1 MTTQE
6 EAEERLYSAFRDF
19 INYESRYT
27 LFNEG
32 HVYPS
37 VWMVEG
43 NQNRRILSG
52 SQLGE
57 YLEYY
62 ASLLVEYPNDFGEE
76 EIVQALLDL
85 VRNDFHF
92 KIGE

>member
-1 MTTQE
+1 MTQQ

-27 LFNEG
+27 LINEG

-37 VWMVEG
+37 VWLVEE
-43 NQNRRILSG
+43 NQNQRVLSG
-52 SQLGE
+52 SQLAE

-76 EIVQALLDL
+76 EIVQALLNLCSDNSQG
-85 VRNDFHF
+85 R
-92 KIGE
+92 